1 MAKVI
6 SFEPTSGIFLSP
18 LNGKSYLLKWQ
29 KLFRLNQLLE
39 IFTSP
44 LNGKSYL
51 LKWQKLFRL
60 NQLLEFF

>member
-6 SFEPTSGIFLSP
+6 C

-29 KLFRLNQLLE
+29 KFE
-39 IFTSP
+39 PTSGIFTSP

-60 NQLLEFF
+60 NQLLEFLQVP

>member
-6 SFEPTSGIFLSP
+6 SFEPNF
-18 LNGKSYLLKWQ
+18 
-29 KLFRLNQLLE
+29 E

-60 NQLLEFF
+60 NQLLEFLQVP